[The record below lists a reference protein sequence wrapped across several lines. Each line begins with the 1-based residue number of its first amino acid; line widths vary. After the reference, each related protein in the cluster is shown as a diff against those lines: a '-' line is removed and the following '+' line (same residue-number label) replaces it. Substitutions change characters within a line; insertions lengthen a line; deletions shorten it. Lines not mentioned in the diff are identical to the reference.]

1 MLYIGVDIHK
11 LKHEIAIV
19 NESGNLCGKSFKIK
33 NSYEGLDLLYQRIA
47 RVNPD
52 KEPLIFA
59 LEATGPYWL
68 ALHSH
73 LRDDGHRVV
82 VLNPLRSSAYR
93 KLNIRPAKTDR
104 IDAWC
109 IAEVVRLGIAE
120 ENPLPSAK
128 ILGLRQLTRQRVELT
143 SHLADQKRR
152 IHSLLEQMFP
162 EFEDLFHPMFGR
174 TAMALLGAYPT
185 PAEIAAL
192 GLEGLTAFIQEQSNN
207 HLGETKAK
215 EILQAAQNSFG
226 VSFGQ
231 EAFSIQIKLL
241 VEQITFLKQQLKTLG
256 REIEVV
262 FAEIPQY
269 LTTVPGVGAVL
280 AAAILSEIGD
290 VHRFK
295 NAKALVAYA
304 GIDPRVFQSGQ
315 FTASDAHISKRGSPY
330 LRRAIWQAAVAA
342 ARVDPALKALHKRK
356 MAEGMSFQSA
366 MGVVAN
372 KLIHI
377 IYAVL
382 RDNKPY
388 YVDVSSLSPE
398 CSDRAA
404 ASPVAP

>member
-1 MLYIGVDIHK
+1 
-11 LKHEIAIV
+11 
-19 NESGNLCGKSFKIK
+19 
-33 NSYEGLDLLYQRIA
+33 
-47 RVNPD
+47 
-52 KEPLIFA
+52 
-59 LEATGPYWL
+59 
-68 ALHSH
+68 
-73 LRDDGHRVV
+73 
-82 VLNPLRSSAYR
+82 
-93 KLNIRPAKTDR
+93 
-104 IDAWC
+104 
-109 IAEVVRLGIAE
+109 
-120 ENPLPSAK
+120 
-128 ILGLRQLTRQRVELT
+128 
-143 SHLADQKRR
+143 
-152 IHSLLEQMFP
+152 
-162 EFEDLFHPMFGR
+162 MFGR
-174 TAMALLGAYPT
+174 TAIALLGAYPT

-192 GLEGLTAFIQEQSNN
+192 GLEGLTAFIKEQSNN

-256 REIEVV
+256 RNIE
-262 FAEIPQY
+262 AILEEIPQY

-315 FTASDAHISKRGSPY
+315 FTASNAHISKRGSPY
-330 LRRAIWQAAVAA
+330 LRRAVWQAAVPA
-342 ARVDPALKALHKRK
+342 ARVDPALSALHKRK

-366 MGVVAN
+366 MGAVAN

-377 IYAVL
+377 LYAVL

-388 YVDVSSLSPE
+388 YLDVSSLSPE
-398 CSDRAA
+398 RSGMVA
-404 ASPVAP
+404 ASPVAS